1 MGFCTCP
8 EEKWATEDE
17 MVGWHNRLN
26 GQESEQT
33 LGDVKDRKPGV
44 LQSMG
49 SQRIGYNLVSEQ
61 QMGFPASASGKEP
74 ACQYKGHKRCG
85 FNPWVGKI
93 PWRRA
98 WQPTPVFLPGN
109 SIERG
114 AWWATVHRVTQTWT

>member
-1 MGFCTCP
+1 MGFCTFP
-8 EEKWATEDE
+8 EEKGATEDE

-33 LGDVKDRKPGV
+33 LGGVKDRKPGV

-74 ACQYKGHKRCG
+74 ACQCKGHKRCG